1 MPCTKRSSTGS
12 ERVRTREAW
21 TAYFAMRVS
30 LQRDLGT
37 GGAPAR
43 GGDARLMMSKLMPGL
58 EEELGADLARSQAE
72 SFVAHLE
79 QSGFFIM
86 RRPIPNHA
94 AGDNPVWRGF
104 KG

>member
-1 MPCTKRSSTGS
+1 MIALVLELCGGVCVLSTIIFL
-12 ERVRTREAW
+12 T
-21 TAYFAMRVS
+21 M
-30 LQRDLGT
+30 
-37 GGAPAR
+37 
-43 GGDARLMMSKLMPGL
+43 LMMSKLMPAL

-86 RRPIPNHA
+86 RRPIPNHG